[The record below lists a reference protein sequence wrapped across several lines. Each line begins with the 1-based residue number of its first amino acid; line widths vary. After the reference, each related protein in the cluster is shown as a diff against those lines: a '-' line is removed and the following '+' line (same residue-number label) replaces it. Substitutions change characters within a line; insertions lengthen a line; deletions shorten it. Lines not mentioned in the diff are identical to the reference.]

1 MCDNKHMKEKVL
13 HYWKNL
19 GPGLVSGAADDDP
32 SGIATYSQ
40 TGAQYGFKFLWLSF
54 FSLPFMVV
62 VQEMCARIGLVTG
75 KGLTTNIKENYSK
88 KVLYFC
94 GLLLLF
100 ANTFNIGADLGAMA
114 QGVQLIFPSFDFTI
128 LIIFF
133 AVFSLCFQ
141 IFVPY
146 KTYAKFLKYLTFA
159 LFSYIFSSLLIHINW
174 HEALKHTFIPSF
186 SLTKDSIILICAIL
200 GTTISPY
207 LFFWQTSQ
215 EVEEHIAPNGLV
227 SHDKNKK
234 IKKHIGKMRI
244 DVFSGMFFSN
254 LVMFF
259 IIIAC
264 AGTLFA
270 NGITDITSAADAAQA
285 LRPFAG
291 NLSYFLF
298 AVGIIGTGLLAIPVL
313 AGSASYV
320 IAETFDFKEGL
331 FRKWYEAKVFYGV
344 MIFAVGFGI
353 LFNFIGLDPIK
364 ALFYSALLN
373 GLTAPVVLYLIVQ
386 LSSNEKVMGQF
397 KSRKIS
403 KIIGWATFAIMT
415 IVALLAVFYLWM

>member
-1 MCDNKHMKEKVL
+1 MKEKL
-13 HYWKNL
+13 LKYWKNL

-40 TGAQYGFKFLWLSF
+40 TGAKYGFQFLWLSL
-54 FSLPFMVV
+54 FSLPFMIV

-75 KGLTTNIKENYSK
+75 KGLTANIKENYSK

-114 QGVQLIFPSFDFTI
+114 QGVQLLFPKFNFAI

-133 AVFSLCFQ
+133 ALFSLVFQ
-141 IFVPY
+141 ILIPY
-146 KTYAKFLKYLTFA
+146 KTYAKYLKYLTFA
-159 LFSYIFSSLLIHINW
+159 LFSYIISSLLIHVDW
-174 HEALKHTFIPSF
+174 HEALRHTFIPSF
-186 SLTKDSIILICAIL
+186 SLSKESIILVCAIL

-227 SHDKNKK
+227 SHEKNKK
-234 IKKHIGKMRI
+234 IKKYIGKMRI
-244 DVFSGMFFSN
+244 DVFTGMFFSN
-254 LVMFF
+254 VVMFF
-259 IIIAC
+259 IILAC
-264 AGTLFA
+264 AGTLFK
-270 NGITDITSAADAAQA
+270 NGITEITSAADAAQA

-291 NLSYFLF
+291 DLSYVLF
-298 AVGIIGTGLLAIPVL
+298 AIGIIGTGLLAIPVL

-331 FRKWYEAKVFYGV
+331 FRKWYEAKLFYGV
-344 MIFAVGFGI
+344 MIFAVMLGI

-373 GLTAPVVLYLIVQ
+373 GLTAPVVLYLIV
-386 LSSNEKVMGQF
+386 
-397 KSRKIS
+397 KIS
-403 KIIGWATFAIMT
+403 SSEKIMGEFKNSKVYTFFGMATFIIMT
-415 IVALLAVFYLWM
+415 IVAILALFFLWKS

>member
-1 MCDNKHMKEKVL
+1 MKEKVL

>member
-1 MCDNKHMKEKVL
+1 MKDRILK
-13 HYWKNL
+13 YWKNL

-40 TGAQYGFKFLWLSF
+40 TGAKYGFNFLWLSF
-54 FSLPFMVV
+54 FSLPFMIV

-75 KGLTTNIKENYSK
+75 KGLTANIKANYSK
-88 KVLYFC
+88 KVLYVC
-94 GLLLLF
+94 GFLLLF

-114 QGVQLIFPSFDFTI
+114 QGVQLIFPDFNFI
-128 LIIFF
+128 LLVIFF

-141 IFVPY
+141 IFVSY

-159 LFSYIFSSLLIHINW
+159 LFSYIISSLLINIDW
-174 HEALKHTFIPSF
+174 REALKHTFIPSF
-186 SLTKDSIILICAIL
+186 SLTKDSVLLVCAIL

-215 EVEEHIAPNGLV
+215 EVEEHITPSGIV
-227 SHDKNKK
+227 SRDKEKT
-234 IKKHIGKMRI
+234 IKKHIRIMRT

-264 AGTLFA
+264 AGTLFK
-270 NGITDITSAADAAQA
+270 NGITDITSAAQAAQA

-291 NLSYFLF
+291 DLSYFLF

-331 FRKWYEAKVFYGV
+331 FRKWYEAKLFYGV
-344 MIFAVGFGI
+344 MILAVGLGI
-353 LFNFIGLDPIK
+353 LFNFIGFDPMK

-373 GLTAPVVLYLIVQ
+373 GLTAPVVIYFIVR
-386 LSSNEKVMGQF
+386 LSSNDKVMGNF
-397 KSRKIS
+397 KNKTTY
-403 KIIGWATFAIMT
+403 KIIGWTTFVLMS
-415 IVALLAVFYLWM
+415 IVAMLAIFYLWI